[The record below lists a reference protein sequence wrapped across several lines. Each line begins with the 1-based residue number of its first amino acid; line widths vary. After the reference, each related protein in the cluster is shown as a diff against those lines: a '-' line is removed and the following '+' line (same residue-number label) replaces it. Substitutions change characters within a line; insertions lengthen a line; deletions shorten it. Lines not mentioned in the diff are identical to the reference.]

1 MNPQGGIGFYTYM
14 RQILWKGEFM
24 KNRKFSKI
32 SLTAAFL
39 ILIVSITV
47 AFFTSCRDNERLSET
62 DSTSDEVLT
71 TDFSEEKVTQTEPES
86 ESETE
91 TTEESATKKDL
102 YTIPDEPYYG
112 KKLNPVKFD
121 EDKWYLTFVN
131 KNYVLPEDYKP
142 QLSEELF
149 GTYCQL
155 DVRCAPYYIEMYNAA
170 LKEGCYLTPFSG
182 YRRISTQKRNFE
194 NEMKIY
200 LNKGYT
206 FDEAYDKAATNIL
219 PPATSEHNLGLAMDI
234 VSINHNFDQ
243 SKEFK
248 WLMEHAAEYGFIL
261 RYPKDK
267 TDITMVQ
274 YEPWHW
280 RYVGKEAATEIMS
293 KGITLEEYLGLA

>member
-1 MNPQGGIGFYTYM
+1 MEN
-14 RQILWKGEFM
+14 K
-24 KNRKFSKI
+24 KVAVI
-32 SLTAAFL
+32 SL
-39 ILIVSITV
+39 IVLFIIVCALVTSG
-47 AFFTSCRDNERLSET
+47 FFSSERKE
-62 DSTSDEVLT
+62 EVLPDESDNVIT
-71 TDFSEEKVTQTEPES
+71 EENSEKNVTENESQIIDKTQDPDDTEP
-86 ESETE
+86 
-91 TTEESATKKDL
+91 ALPIDP
-102 YTIPDEPYYG
+102 YVIPDEPYYG

-121 EDKWYLTFVN
+121 NDKWYLTFVN

-155 DVRCAPYYIEMYNAA
+155 DVRCAPYYKEMYNAA
-170 LKEGCYLTPFSG
+170 LKDGCYLTPFSG

-194 NEMKIY
+194 NEMQIY

-248 WLMEHAAEYGFIL
+248 WLMEHGAEYGFIL
-261 RYPKDK
+261 RYPADK
-267 TDITMVQ
+267 TDITGVQ

-280 RYVGKEAATEIMS
+280 RYVGKEAAEEIMS

>member
-1 MNPQGGIGFYTYM
+1 MEN
-14 RQILWKGEFM
+14 K
-24 KNRKFSKI
+24 KVAVI
-32 SLTAAFL
+32 SL
-39 ILIVSITV
+39 IVLFIIVCALVTSG
-47 AFFTSCRDNERLSET
+47 FFSSERKE
-62 DSTSDEVLT
+62 EVLPDESDNVIT
-71 TDFSEEKVTQTEPES
+71 EENSEKNVTENESQIIDKTQDPDDTEP
-86 ESETE
+86 
-91 TTEESATKKDL
+91 ALPIDP
-102 YTIPDEPYYG
+102 YVIPDEPYYG

-121 EDKWYLTFVN
+121 NDKWYLTFVN

-155 DVRCAPYYIEMYNAA
+155 DVRCAPYYKEMYNAA
-170 LKEGCYLTPFSG
+170 LKDGCYLTPFSG

-194 NEMKIY
+194 NEMQIY

-248 WLMEHAAEYGFIL
+248 WLMEHGAEYGFIL
-261 RYPKDK
+261 RYPADK
-267 TDITMVQ
+267 TNITGVQ

>member
-1 MNPQGGIGFYTYM
+1 
-14 RQILWKGEFM
+14 M
-24 KNRKFSKI
+24 KNKKGVI
-32 SLTAAFL
+32 ASLAAAFL
-39 ILIVSITV
+39 ILIVSISV
-47 AFFTSCRDNERLSET
+47 AFFSSCGDDLSTSRET
-62 DSTSDEVLT
+62 DSAVSGSVQE
-71 TDFSEEKVTQTEPES
+71 DFTEETVTHT
-86 ESETE
+86 ETE
-91 TTEESATKKDL
+91 TETEAASVKETETSEEPSAKKDL
-102 YTIPDEPYYG
+102 YAIPDEPYYG
-112 KKLNPVKFD
+112 KKLNPVVFD

-142 QLSEELF
+142 QLSEELL

-170 LKEGCYLTPFSG
+170 LKDGCKLTPFSG

-194 NEMKIY
+194 NEMQMY

-206 FDEAYDKAATNIL
+206 FDQAYDKAATNIL

-248 WLMEHAAEYGFIL
+248 WLMKHGAEYGFIL
-261 RYPKDK
+261 RYPADK

-293 KGITLEEYLGLA
+293 KGITLEEYLGYA

>member
-1 MNPQGGIGFYTYM
+1 
-14 RQILWKGEFM
+14 M
-24 KNRKFSKI
+24 KNRKLSKV

-47 AFFTSCRDNERLSET
+47 AFFSSCRDNVRSSEPE
-62 DSTSDEVLT
+62 STSDEVLT
-71 TDFSEEKVTQTEPES
+71 SDFSEKELIQTEPES
-86 ESETE
+86 ETETE
-91 TTEESATKKDL
+91 AETTQESATKKDL

-112 KKLNPVKFD
+112 KELNPVKFD
-121 EDKWYLTFVN
+121 EEKWYLTFVN
-131 KNYVLPEDYKP
+131 KNYVLPGNYKP
-142 QLSEELF
+142 QLSETLF
-149 GTYCQL
+149 RTYCQL

-182 YRRISTQKRNFE
+182 YRRISTQKSNFE
-194 NEMKIY
+194 NEMQIY
-200 LNKGYT
+200 LKKGYT
-206 FDEAYDKAATNIL
+206 FDEAYNKAATNIL
-219 PPATSEHNLGLAMDI
+219 PPGTSEHNLGLAMDI
-234 VSINHNFDQ
+234 VSINHNFDK

-261 RYPKDK
+261 RYPADK
-267 TDITMVQ
+267 TDITGVQ

>member
-1 MNPQGGIGFYTYM
+1 MEN
-14 RQILWKGEFM
+14 K
-24 KNRKFSKI
+24 KVAVI
-32 SLTAAFL
+32 SL
-39 ILIVSITV
+39 IVLFIIVCALVTSG
-47 AFFTSCRDNERLSET
+47 FFSSERKE
-62 DSTSDEVLT
+62 EVLPDESDNVIT
-71 TDFSEEKVTQTEPES
+71 EENSEKNVTENESQIIDKTQDPDDTEPVLPI
-86 ESETE
+86 
-91 TTEESATKKDL
+91 DP
-102 YTIPDEPYYG
+102 YVIPDEPYYG

-121 EDKWYLTFVN
+121 DDKWYLTFVN

-155 DVRCAPYYIEMYNAA
+155 DVRCAPYYKEMYNAA
-170 LKEGCYLTPFSG
+170 LKDGCYLTPFSG

-194 NEMKIY
+194 NEMQIY

-248 WLMEHAAEYGFIL
+248 WLMEHGAEYGFIL
-261 RYPKDK
+261 RYPADK
-267 TDITMVQ
+267 TDITGVQ

-280 RYVGKEAATEIMS
+280 RYVGKEAAEEIMS

>member
-1 MNPQGGIGFYTYM
+1 
-14 RQILWKGEFM
+14 M
-24 KNRKFSKI
+24 KNKKLSKV
-32 SLTAAFL
+32 SLTAALL

-47 AFFTSCRDNERLSET
+47 AFFTSCGDNSKLSET
-62 DSTSDEVLT
+62 DSTYDEVLT
-71 TDFSEEKVTQTEPES
+71 SDFSEEKVTQTELET
-86 ESETE
+86 ESETKTEIE
-91 TTEESATKKDL
+91 TAQESPTKKDL

-112 KKLNPVKFD
+112 KVLKPVEFD

-131 KNYVLPEDYKP
+131 KNYVLPENYKL

-170 LKEGCYLTPFSG
+170 LKDGCRLTPFSG
-182 YRRISTQKRNFE
+182 YRSISTQKRNFE
-194 NEMKIY
+194 NEMKLY

-219 PPATSEHNLGLAMDI
+219 PPGTSEHNLGLAMDI

-248 WLMEHAAEYGFIL
+248 WLMEHGAEYGFIL
-261 RYPKDK
+261 RYPADK

-280 RYVGKEAATEIMS
+280 RYVGKEAAMEIMS

>member
-1 MNPQGGIGFYTYM
+1 M
-14 RQILWKGEFM
+14 
-24 KNRKFSKI
+24 
-32 SLTAAFL
+32 
-39 ILIVSITV
+39 
-47 AFFTSCRDNERLSET
+47 
-62 DSTSDEVLT
+62 
-71 TDFSEEKVTQTEPES
+71 
-86 ESETE
+86 
-91 TTEESATKKDL
+91 

-112 KKLNPVKFD
+112 KVLKPVEFD

-131 KNYVLPEDYKP
+131 KNYVLPENYKL

-170 LKEGCYLTPFSG
+170 LKDGCRLTPFSG
-182 YRRISTQKRNFE
+182 YRSISTQKRNFE
-194 NEMKIY
+194 NEMKLY

-219 PPATSEHNLGLAMDI
+219 PPGTSEHNLGLAMDI

-248 WLMEHAAEYGFIL
+248 WLMEHGAEYGFIL
-261 RYPKDK
+261 RYPADK

-280 RYVGKEAATEIMS
+280 RYVGKEAAMEIMS

>member
-1 MNPQGGIGFYTYM
+1 MEN
-14 RQILWKGEFM
+14 K
-24 KNRKFSKI
+24 KVAVI
-32 SLTAAFL
+32 SLIVLFIIVCALVTSGFFSSERKEE
-39 ILIVSITV
+39 ILPDESDNVITEENSEKNV
-47 AFFTSCRDNERLSET
+47 TENESQII
-62 DSTSDEVLT
+62 D
-71 TDFSEEKVTQTEPES
+71 KTQDPDDTEPVLPI
-86 ESETE
+86 
-91 TTEESATKKDL
+91 DP
-102 YTIPDEPYYG
+102 YVIPDEPYYG

-121 EDKWYLTFVN
+121 DDKWYLTFVN

-155 DVRCAPYYIEMYNAA
+155 DVRCAPYYKEMYNAA
-170 LKEGCYLTPFSG
+170 LKDGCYLTPFSG

-194 NEMKIY
+194 NEMQIY

-206 FDEAYDKAATNIL
+206 FDEAYDKSATNIL

-248 WLMEHAAEYGFIL
+248 WLMEHGAEYGFIL
-261 RYPKDK
+261 RYPADK
-267 TDITMVQ
+267 TDITGVQ

-280 RYVGKEAATEIMS
+280 RYVGKEAAEEIMS

>member
-1 MNPQGGIGFYTYM
+1 
-14 RQILWKGEFM
+14 M
-24 KNRKFSKI
+24 KNKKLSKV
-32 SLTAAFL
+32 SLTAALL

-47 AFFTSCRDNERLSET
+47 AFFTSCGDNSKLSET
-62 DSTSDEVLT
+62 DSTYDEVLT
-71 TDFSEEKVTQTEPES
+71 SDFSEEKVTQTELET
-86 ESETE
+86 ESETKTEIE
-91 TTEESATKKDL
+91 TAQESPTKKDL
-102 YTIPDEPYYG
+102 YTIPNEPYYG
-112 KKLNPVKFD
+112 KELKPVAFD

-155 DVRCAPYYIEMYNAA
+155 DVRCAPYYIDMYNAA
-170 LKEGCYLTPFSG
+170 LEDGCKLTPFSG
-182 YRRISTQKRNFE
+182 YRSISTQKRNFE
-194 NEMKIY
+194 NEMKLY

-219 PPATSEHNLGLAMDI
+219 PPGTSEHNLGLAMDI

-248 WLMEHAAEYGFIL
+248 WLMEHGAEYGFIL
-261 RYPKDK
+261 RYPADK

-280 RYVGKEAATEIMS
+280 RYVGKEAAMEIMS

>member
-1 MNPQGGIGFYTYM
+1 
-14 RQILWKGEFM
+14 M
-24 KNRKFSKI
+24 KNKKLSKV
-32 SLTAAFL
+32 SLTAALL

-47 AFFTSCRDNERLSET
+47 AFFTSCGDNSKLSET
-62 DSTSDEVLT
+62 DSTYDEVLT
-71 TDFSEEKVTQTEPES
+71 SDFSEEKVTQTELET
-86 ESETE
+86 ESETKTEIE
-91 TTEESATKKDL
+91 TAQESPTKKDL

-112 KKLNPVKFD
+112 KVLKPVAFD

-131 KNYVLPEDYKP
+131 KNYVLPENYKL

-170 LKEGCYLTPFSG
+170 LKDGCRLTPFSG
-182 YRRISTQKRNFE
+182 YRSISTQKRNFE
-194 NEMKIY
+194 NEMKLY

-219 PPATSEHNLGLAMDI
+219 PPGTSEHNLGLAMDI

-248 WLMEHAAEYGFIL
+248 WLMEHGAEYGFIL
-261 RYPKDK
+261 RYPADK

-280 RYVGKEAATEIMS
+280 RYVGKEAAMEIMS